1 VRSVRSLFGG
11 LLRRRGLFNGHF
23 FDVGVFVLHI
33 GLIQESVD
41 DVSALLLLDP
51 RFLRFRLFGEELV
64 VDFPA
69 HPRWLAGTTDT
80 EMLKP
85 APDGYLQVWPVSRRV
100 NSSRAPADDPSLVE
114 QIAA

>member
-1 VRSVRSLFGG
+1 MRATAQIFTLSLARNRQVFVGG

-23 FDVGVFVLHI
+23 FDVGVFVLLI

-51 RFLRFRLFGEELV
+51 SFLRFRLFGEELV

-69 HPRWLAGTTDT
+69 H
-80 EMLKP
+80 
-85 APDGYLQVWPVSRRV
+85 
-100 NSSRAPADDPSLVE
+100 
-114 QIAA
+114 